1 MIHIQKNEFDFQAEQ
16 EAFVQTLYGQWEA
29 FHRTAFEKVVEEV
42 LSRYDHPDEWIRIE
56 TLCLDLG
63 TLTEAEFYEQ
73 FPRVLARTLDET
85 FAAYLARRES
95 HPEDIQVIPIRQ
107 SRLDKFAFYLLNGYL
122 SWEEESRPWGLSD
135 LLEEII
141 HADAEGLLRWLQ
153 VEGGR
158 PTVRERLVFQFSDR
172 DLEQMTDLVVPSDGP
187 FIHTYVRFLIAS
199 HRRLQRPNLTV
210 REYRDGVW
218 LVVWTYLLAESK
230 GYYSRKQLVL
240 YTLQGLSARYAIP
253 LATLL
258 AWLTAGW
265 QEWTAV
271 RGAVPELLV
280 ILADL
285 KGEQKVAEE
294 GESLAGAYSSKELSA
309 LLLSGTD
316 AFRRFFKN
324 VSEEGFYAYV
334 RQVIPSEQVFVIR
347 YAQALEKEKER
358 GMLEGKAGEEFR
370 LVKWEF
376 IFEVIL
382 HAPAGTFSRL
392 QFVYAV
398 LQRLAAHY
406 GLRVI
411 DLLSYFYRSL
421 AAGEVRADSRVKEV
435 IYALFLEYEA
445 LFSAHDSSWVEGDAG
460 LFPADIRETLADI
473 HLCRLFLR
481 PLPEERIYLLVEEI
495 IPSESPFIV
504 QYARLLDQGKE
515 RNALEGRAGE
525 EFRVLKW
532 EFIFLF
538 LLGAPLSYFSRTQFA
553 RSVLQQLA
561 AHYNLT
567 ASELILFF
575 YTHLQTEEGNV
586 PAEIREVIFFLYE
599 EMENASPES
608 LLTQRVEE
616 EDYRFRLEELIR
628 EGRMESVAGWA
639 TGSGSGSDSR
649 LMPGSRLTPGSVSG
663 SRSVLVSVDG
673 LYEYVKRL
681 SRTEPAVLMRIVETL
696 RRSAVEVREVKP
708 AGSGAIFAFLLHF
721 VIRHYGL
728 AFSRQ
733 GELLE
738 VLEGIEMKRRS
749 GDASL
754 LRLLLYYCLQNRM
767 DSFQKILDEFLR
779 PFRSDSENIL
789 YGREKEQEKERGK
802 EPEKKREER
811 SEKDARLKSREKTEE
826 AEEIEASKTLEKTP
840 VDRFGPSDK
849 KTGETNHAQAERAET
864 VPRFGN
870 TNQQASPSD
879 AVDSARKTAKENA
892 NQAADAAVFPYHWLK
907 RQASASLRS
916 IIEEVVYL
924 MSFVKTQIEESVWLP
939 LLVGLADGSYRYYSR
954 TALLQAFWDQIKNQL
969 TVDQQQLI
977 WQIVRTNRGAVP
989 AWEEIL
995 KREEQMLSS
1004 GLETPGTARVYIRN
1018 AGLILLAPFFPRLF
1032 DKMNL
1037 LDEKKRLTGRAN
1049 KIKAIYAI
1057 QYLATGEEKL
1067 PEYALFLNKL
1077 LTGYEPE
1084 NSFPSFDGIEE
1095 KDRQILV
1102 SLLDGVRQNW
1112 RQMKNTSVEGFR
1124 TSFLQRE
1131 GVLEEQENQWL
1142 LTVDPRAYDLLLDTL
1157 PWSYSPIKFPWMMKP
1172 VCVKWI

>member
-16 EAFVQTLYGQWEA
+16 EAFVQTLYGQWDT

-73 FPRVLARTLDET
+73 FPRVLARTLEET
-85 FAAYLARRES
+85 FAAYLARRDS
-95 HPEDIQVIPIRQ
+95 HPEDIQVIPIQQ
-107 SRLDKFAFYLLNGYL
+107 SRLDTFAFYLLNGYL
-122 SWEEESRPWGLSD
+122 PWEEESRPWVLSD

-141 HADAEGLLRWLQ
+141 RADAEGLLRWLQ
-153 VEGGR
+153 AEGGR
-158 PTVRERLVFQFSDR
+158 PTVCERLVFQFSDR
-172 DLEQMTDLVVPSDGP
+172 DLERLADLVVPSDGP
-187 FIHTYVRFLIAS
+187 FIHAYVRFLIAS

-240 YTLQGLSARYAIP
+240 YILQGLSARYAIP

-258 AWLTAGW
+258 AWLTDGW

-271 RGAVPELLV
+271 RGAVPELLA

-285 KGEQKVAEE
+285 KGEQKVVEE
-294 GESLAGAYSSKELSA
+294 GESPAGAYSSKKLSA

-316 AFRRFFKN
+316 AFRHFFKN

-421 AAGEVRADSRVKEV
+421 ASGEVRADSRVKEV
-435 IYALFLEYEA
+435 IYALFLEYDA
-445 LFSAHDSSWVEGDAG
+445 LFSASDSSLAKGDAG
-460 LFPADIRETLADI
+460 FFPADIRETLADI

-538 LLGAPLSYFSRTQFA
+538 LLGAPLSYFSRAQFA

-616 EDYRFRLEELIR
+616 EAYRFRLEELIR
-628 EGRMESVAGWA
+628 EGRMELTAGWA
-639 TGSGSGSDSR
+639 TGSGSDSR
-649 LMPGSRLTPGSVSG
+649 LIPGSRLVPGSVSG
-663 SRSVLVSVDG
+663 FGSVLVSVDG

-733 GELLE
+733 GELLG

-767 DSFQKILDEFLR
+767 ESFQKFLDEFLR
-779 PFRSDSENIL
+779 PFRGDSENIL

-802 EPEKKREER
+802 ESEKERGER
-811 SEKDARLKSREKTEE
+811 SEKDARIKSGEKTEE
-826 AEEIEASKTLEKTP
+826 AKETEANKTLEKTP
-840 VDRFGPSDK
+840 VDRLVPSDK
-849 KTGETNHAQAERAET
+849 KKAETNRVQAERAET
-864 VPRFGN
+864 VLRFGN
-870 TNQQASPSD
+870 TNQEASTSD

-954 TALLQAFWDQIKNQL
+954 AALLQVFWDQIKNQL

-977 WQIVRTNRGAVP
+977 WQTVRTNRGAVP
-989 AWEEIL
+989 AWEEML
-995 KREEQMLSS
+995 KREEQTLSS

-1037 LDEKKRLTGRAN
+1037 LDEKKRLSGRAH

-1172 VCVKWI
+1172 VYVKWI